1 MTLLLKNVRILGG
14 AREFPDPTD
23 VFVAH
28 DKISAIGSFPNK
40 PADQVLDGQGAYLSP
55 GFIDVDASSDHYLTL
70 FDYPSQDDFLKQG
83 VTTIF
88 GGACGSSLAPLLY
101 GNLESVR
108 KWGGLEDRV
117 NVNWHTV
124 GEFLGT
130 IDHHPLG
137 VNFGTLAGHATVRRA
152 LIGDAL
158 RELTKNEMNILIVTL
173 RQALREGAF
182 GISTGLG
189 YVHGKNTPYGELKK
203 IADVV
208 NEFHGI
214 YSTHLRNS
222 GVGVGAAVDE
232 TLKLAKETGV
242 RTLISHF
249 VPIIQARKEYQDAL
263 GRLEATA
270 ASGVDVHFDLYP
282 FDTMIL
288 PIYTFLPDW
297 AQNGGQ
303 QTMLANL
310 KDEWLAKRVRKEMP
324 WIDDEHCIVAQAPDN
339 DPFVGKTLREVRDLW
354 GLDDSRDALMRLM
367 TETDLRGTMLY
378 RNLDEDL
385 IRHAL
390 TSPQSFVT
398 SDAPSMSANLKRGK
412 LFKSDRTTSTFPA
425 FISLAEHGLLS
436 LKEAVR
442 KVTLAP
448 AQAFGLTGRGEIK
461 EENYADLTC
470 FKNGEF
476 KFTIVNGKVA
486 MKDGEFQNVF
496 AGKALRHQASS

>member
-1 MTLLLKNVRILGG
+1 MTLLIKNVRILGG
-14 AREFPDPTD
+14 AREFPDLTD

-28 DKISAIGSFPNK
+28 DKISAIGSFPSK
-40 PADQVLDGQGAYLSP
+40 AADQTLDGRGGYLSP

-88 GGACGSSLAPLLY
+88 GGSCGSLLAPLLY
-101 GNLESVR
+101 GSLESVR
-108 KWGGLEDRV
+108 KWGGLEDRI
-117 NVNWHTV
+117 NVNWHTM
-124 GEFLGT
+124 GEFLAT

-137 VNFGTLAGHATVRRA
+137 VNFGTLVGHATVRRA

-182 GISTGLG
+182 GVSTGLG
-189 YVHGKNTPYGELKK
+189 YVHGKVTPYGELKK
-203 IADVV
+203 IADVA

-222 GVGVGAAVDE
+222 GVGVGLSVDE

-242 RTLISHF
+242 KILISHF
-249 VPIIQARKEYQDAL
+249 VPMVKAREEYEAAL
-263 GRLEATA
+263 GRIEALA
-270 ASGVDVHFDLYP
+270 ATGAVDVRFDLYP

-297 AQNGGQ
+297 AKNGGQ

-310 KDEWLAKRVRKEMP
+310 KDEWLAKRIRKEMP
-324 WIDDEHCIVAQAPDN
+324 LVDDEHCVVAQAPDN
-339 DPFVGKTLREVRDLW
+339 DSFVGKTLREARDIY

-367 TETDLRGTMLY
+367 IETDLRGALLHKT
-378 RNLDEDL
+378 LDEDL
-385 IRHAL
+385 LQRGLA
-390 TSPQSFVT
+390 SPQSFVT
-398 SDAPSMSANLKRGK
+398 SNAPSMSSSPKRGR
-412 LFKSDRTTSTFPA
+412 LFKSERTISTFRA
-425 FISLAEHGLLS
+425 FISLAEHGLMPLDV
-436 LKEAVR
+436 AIR
-442 KVTLAP
+442 KLTLEP
-448 AQAFGLTGRGEIK
+448 AREFGLANRGEIK
-461 EENYADLTC
+461 EGNYADLTC

-476 KFTIVNGKVA
+476 KFTVVNG
-486 MKDGEFQNVF
+486 GCHE
-496 AGKALRHQASS
+496 GRRIPEYLCW